1 MDKSFTWI
9 KTLNLDPKSIQTDA
23 MNKIQIHIISMTS
36 KKIDW
41 ILIEAQKM
49 QISNKKLKHSKYFYG

>member
-23 MNKIQIHIISMTS
+23 MNKIHIHIISMTS
-36 KKIDW
+36 
-41 ILIEAQKM
+41 QK
-49 QISNKKLKHSKYFYG
+49 NRLNLN